1 MKENFILTNI
11 NEYLKIM
18 KENKTFTGDEVNKHI
33 YDITPNEDDLPEYF
47 MNKLIKPR
55 LFTIQK
61 INLNDLLESDP
72 SFKEYYN
79 NGDFVDRYED
89 EDEDEY
95 QDIDNLNLELV
106 VVDGELLDGYN
117 RASVLLKSGID
128 ETYAFVA
135 NK

>member
-1 MKENFILTNI
+1 MKKN
-11 NEYLKIM
+11 KI
-18 KENKTFTGDEVNKHI
+18 FTGDEVNKHI

-47 MNKLIKPR
+47 MDKLIKPR
-55 LFTIQK
+55 LFTIHK
-61 INLNDLLESDP
+61 INLNDLLESDL

-89 EDEDEY
+89 EY
-95 QDIDNLNLELV
+95 QDIDNLNIELV